1 MTTAWVGIVI
11 SAVGVTVSAA
21 VVVTN
26 VFAVRRAARTQLQIA
41 HDQRI
46 SDRQSDTYIDLL
58 LWVRGIEAEPRDV
71 NMLELAEM
79 LKLPDELDV
88 RTTAFASKAVR
99 QRVKEFVD
107 ARWRL
112 HQKMQRDRER
122 ILALAREALK
132 TKDHA
137 VLFAAVP
144 EWDAVTEAAAALRD
158 SIRRELLGDDMA

>member
-1 MTTAWVGIVI
+1 MTTAWAAIVI

-41 HDQRI
+41 RDQRI

-58 LWVRGIEAEPRDV
+58 LWVREMEADKRD
-71 NMLELAEM
+71 LGLLDLAEK
-79 LKLPDELDV
+79 LKLPDDLDV

-107 ARWRL
+107 VWFRL
-112 HQKMQRDRER
+112 HRKTQHDRER
-122 ILALAREALK
+122 IWALASEAIK
-132 TKDHA
+132 TKDRTA
-137 VLFAAVP
+137 LLAAVP
-144 EWDAVTEAAAALRD
+144 ELDAMPLAATALRD
-158 SIRRELLGDDMA
+158 SIRRELLGDDLA

>member
-1 MTTAWVGIVI
+1 MTTTWAAIVI
-11 SAVGVTVSAA
+11 SAAGVAVSAA

-41 HDQRI
+41 RDQRI

-58 LWVRGIEAEPRDV
+58 QWVRGIEADKRDV
-71 NMLELAEM
+71 NILDLAEM
-79 LKLPDELDV
+79 LKLPDDLDV

-112 HQKMQRDRER
+112 QQKVERDRVR
-122 ILALAREALK
+122 ILALIGEALK
-132 TKDHA
+132 AKDD
-137 VLFAAVP
+137 AALQAGFP
-144 EWDAVTEAAAALRD
+144 EWPAMAQAAAALRD
-158 SIRRELLGDDMA
+158 SIRRELLGDDLA